1 MRETET
7 DRNEAVLDLSNG
19 REMRVTREFDAPRA
33 LVWRALTDPAHVDVW
48 WGPDGFTNTTKK
60 IDVRAGGTWVFVM
73 HGPDGTDYDNVISY
87 RELVAP
93 ERMVYRHGSTEV
105 ENPDEDFNT
114 VVTLEDLGGRTRLT
128 MVATFKE
135 QAARDL
141 VIREFGAAEG
151 AMQHL
156 QKLSDHL
163 ERMERMEAE
172 ASLNPAVDEARVIRM
187 SRVFDAPR
195 ALVWKAWTDP
205 EQVARWWG
213 PDGFTVEIHTMD
225 VRPGGTWH
233 LTMHG
238 PDGAQYPNKS
248 VFKEVVKPERIVFA
262 HAGGRVGGKGAHFVS
277 TWSFR
282 DVGENR
288 TELEIYMVFDTVA
301 EREYV
306 VREFNA
312 VEGAR
317 QTLGRLAEI
326 LETLKTGNTP

>member
-7 DRNEAVLDLSNG
+7 DRNEAVLDLSNS
-19 REMRVTREFDAPRA
+19 REMRVIRDFDAPRE

-60 IDVRAGGTWVFVM
+60 IDVRPGGVWVFVM
-73 HGPDGTDYDNVISY
+73 HGPDGTDFDNVVSY
-87 RELVAP
+87 KEIVAP
-93 ERMVYRHGSTEV
+93 ERLAYRHGSTET
-105 ENPDEDFNT
+105 ENPEEDFNT
-114 VVTLEDLGGRTRLT
+114 VITLEDLGGKTRLT
-128 MVATFKE
+128 MVATFKD
-135 QAARDL
+135 QAARDF

-151 AMQHL
+151 ATQHL

-163 ERMERMEAE
+163 ERMEAE
-172 ASLNPAVDEARVIRM
+172 VSPKDVVEESRVIRV
-187 SRVFDAPR
+187 SRIFNAPR
-195 ALVWKAWTDP
+195 ELVWKAWTEP

-213 PDGFTVEIHTMD
+213 PDGFTVEIHAMD
-225 VRPGGTWH
+225 VRPGGVWH
-233 LTMHG
+233 LTMRG

-248 VFKEVVKPERIVFA
+248 VFQEVVPPERIVFA

-282 DVGENR
+282 DLGEER
-288 TELEIYMVFDTVA
+288 TELEIYMVFDTA
-301 EREYV
+301 ADREHV
-306 VREFNA
+306 VHEFNA

-326 LETLKTGNTP
+326 LDNLQNGSNA